1 MRVLISP
8 AKKMRVDTDSF
19 AAEDLPAFL
28 DRAEILADRL
38 REMTYPELKALWK
51 CSDQIAQRSLEQLQA
66 MDLRKGLT
74 PALISYEGI
83 QYRYMAPGVFT
94 TEELAYVREHLRILS
109 GFLRPSAALRWGST
123 LPSGDAGKAFYLRS
137 KRPLR
142 LLGHNNCKK
151 RTVRNWLHFKPSF
164 KRI

>member
-51 CSDQIAQRSLEQLQA
+51 CSDQIAQRSL
-66 MDLRKGLT
+66 
-74 PALISYEGI
+74 PACL
-83 QYRYMAPGVFT
+83 
-94 TEELAYVREHLRILS
+94 
-109 GFLRPSAALRWGST
+109 
-123 LPSGDAGKAFYLRS
+123 
-137 KRPLR
+137 
-142 LLGHNNCKK
+142 
-151 RTVRNWLHFKPSF
+151 
-164 KRI
+164 